1 MIKNAIFAGGC
12 FWCTESDLRKID
24 GVLDV
29 VSGYSGE
36 NEGNPTY
43 ENHEGYREA
52 VLVTYDETKV
62 SFKKLCQFFLD
73 HIDPTD
79 GGGQFYDRGE
89 SYKTAIYFENEE
101 EKDIAGGLLVE
112 LGESGLF
119 DKPIAVDVLPKGS
132 FYKAEEYHQD
142 YADKNPVRYEL
153 YKQGSGRV
161 IFVNQV
167 CQVREERKI
176 HWRD

>member
-36 NEGNPTY
+36 NVGNPTY

-52 VLVTYDETKV
+52 VSVTYDETKV

-101 EKDIAGGLLVE
+101 EKDIADGLLVE

-119 DKPIAVDVLPKGS
+119 DKPIAVDVLPKGY

-161 IFVNQV
+161 TFVNQV